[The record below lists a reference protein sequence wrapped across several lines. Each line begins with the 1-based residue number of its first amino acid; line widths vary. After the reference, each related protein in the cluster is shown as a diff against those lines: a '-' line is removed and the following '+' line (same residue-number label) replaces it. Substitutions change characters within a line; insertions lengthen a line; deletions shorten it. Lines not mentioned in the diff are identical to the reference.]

1 MEDEVVGELGGIP
14 EDDPAGPSGA
24 SPNLCPEALIDL
36 TRGSRKSKTTPGAQ
50 NGARKPPLAPS
61 TWMPMSRPVPACSVS
76 RAVAISS
83 TGSYEPV

>member
-1 MEDEVVGELGGIP
+1 MEDEVIRQLGDVS

-36 TRGSRKSKTTPGAQ
+36 TRGSRKSNTTSGAQ
-50 NGARKPPLAPS
+50 NGARKPPLAAS
-61 TWMPMSRPVPACSVS
+61 TWMSTSSPVSACSLS
-76 RAVAISS
+76 RAAAIAS